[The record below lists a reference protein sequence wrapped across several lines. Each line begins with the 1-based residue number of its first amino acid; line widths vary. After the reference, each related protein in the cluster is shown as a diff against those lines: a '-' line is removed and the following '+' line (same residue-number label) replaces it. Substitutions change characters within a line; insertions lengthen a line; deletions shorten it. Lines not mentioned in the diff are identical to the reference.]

1 MSDLVVLDGS
11 YGEGGGQ
18 ILRTALGLSALT
30 GRPLR
35 MENVRAGRTR
45 PGLRPQ
51 HLAVVRAMARICDAR
66 LLGDQVGSRSLTF
79 EPRTLPTAGEYVF
92 DIPKMAGTP
101 SAGSTAL
108 LFQALFL
115 PLALAN
121 GVSTLRLGGGTHVR
135 WSPPFHYLTEVY
147 LPAVERMGFRADL
160 ELDQWGWYPKGGGRI
175 VARIE
180 GLGPHPTALSPLCL
194 GERGRLI
201 EVWGISA
208 TSNLPDHVRQRQ
220 RDQAL
225 RRLRAR
231 HIKADIRLVEAP
243 SPGQGT
249 MLFLLSQYEHIS
261 AGFTGYGRI
270 RYPAEKVADDA
281 FTAFDE
287 HRASK
292 AALDPHLA
300 DQVLLPMALVPG
312 TSWYTTSRITRH
324 LLTNRWAIQ
333 RFIEREIHVEGQ
345 EGAKGRVTIT

>member
-1 MSDLVVLDGS
+1 MSDIVLLDGS

-18 ILRTALGLSALT
+18 IVRTALGLSALM
-30 GRPLR
+30 GRPLH
-35 MENVRAGRTR
+35 MENIRAGRSS

-51 HLAVVRAMARICDAR
+51 HLAVARAMARICDAR

-79 EPRTLPTAGEYVF
+79 EPRTLPVAGDYVF
-92 DIPKMAGTP
+92 DIPKMAGTA

-115 PLALAN
+115 PLALAS
-121 GVSTLRLGGGTHVR
+121 GVSRLRLGGGTHVP

-147 LPAVERMGFRADL
+147 LPVVGRMGFRADL
-160 ELDQWGWYPKGGGRI
+160 ELDQWGWYPEGGGQV

-180 GLGPHPTALSPLCL
+180 GLGPEPTSLSPLCL
-194 GERGRLI
+194 AERGRLV

-208 TSNLPDHVRQRQ
+208 TSSLPDHIRQRQ

-231 HIKADIRLVEAP
+231 HIKADIDLVEAP
-243 SPGQGT
+243 SPGPGT
-249 MLFLLSQYEHIS
+249 MLFLLSRYEHIS

-281 FTAFDE
+281 ATAFEE
-287 HRASK
+287 HRASE
-292 AALDPHLA
+292 AALDPYLA

-312 TSWYTTSRITRH
+312 TSCYTTSRITRH
-324 LLTNRWAIQ
+324 LLTNRWVIQ
-333 RFIEREIHVEGQ
+333 RFIEREIHIEGE
-345 EGAKGRVTIT
+345 EGGRGKVTVL